1 MEMISAVVTIDLLFF
16 QDLHRAVRTHK
27 LFAHDLFT
35 NFLRDRPLHIFIFKL
50 RLEHIFGHSPP
61 ITYSSPLYS
70 PVPYHSTISPD
81 YVVGAAH
88 GSREVSRVISQLFDT
103 ENPAHSASAIG
114 TTATEPPPSA
124 TPVAAPTSS
133 VAATS
138 TAPAAIVATSLTPV
152 STVPAPDTTTSSLQT
167 TSITPVSQTP
177 VPPPTSSLPPVS
189 GTTSSSLTTIS
200 TPPATDTATAA
211 PQTQFQTTTQLV
223 SASVTPSS
231 IPNINLAASS
241 NTPFF
246 QNTAAVAGVFSAL
259 GVLVILVLIYSIT
272 RCVKSRRRRLL
283 DRELAISFAPDNL
296 HGHAAGDVTTH
307 RRMPSVETTA
317 SSHDGYYTQPPVS
330 HQEQYNYGFPQ
341 FDYASNGYYAGAG
354 GGSGAVA
361 VGPPPPAARGFLGG
375 PQMAQAQQYN
385 AAPLTSR
392 APAQRASPPP
402 RDYISNYTT
411 PPVSAESMGL
421 SPTSNIPL
429 SPPLPNPHGEQP
441 DSSRVLK
448 VANE

>member
-1 MEMISAVVTIDLLFF
+1 M
-16 QDLHRAVRTHK
+16 
-27 LFAHDLFT
+27 
-35 NFLRDRPLHIFIFKL
+35 
-50 RLEHIFGHSPP
+50 
-61 ITYSSPLYS
+61 SSVLPTV
-70 PVPYHSTISPD
+70 PV
-81 YVVGAAH
+81 
-88 GSREVSRVISQLFDT
+88 
-103 ENPAHSASAIG
+103 SASAIG
-114 TTATEPPPSA
+114 TTATDSPPSA

-133 VAATS
+133 VATIS
-138 TAPAAIVATSLTPV
+138 TAPAAPAATAVPSLTPV
-152 STVPAPDTTTSSLQT
+152 STVSAPDTTTSSLQT

-211 PQTQFQTTTQLV
+211 PQTQFQTTTHLV

-296 HGHAAGDVTTH
+296 HGHAAGDVATH

-317 SSHDGYYTQPPVS
+317 SSHDGYSGYTGTSYYTQPPVA

-354 GGSGAVA
+354 GGSGAIA

-441 DSSRVLK
+441 DGSRVLK